1 MTQKRAQKRGSFW
14 GVAPPEKPIWANSWR
29 GDPVSGY
36 PPKKGPKKWPQTPK
50 SVRSRRVKHVD
61 PGEIEI
67 LQDLLT
73 KTEGFCGRSWD
84 PKRAP
89 GKVLKKGPK
98 KGSFS
103 EAKKEAKKGPQKRG

>member
-1 MTQKRAQKRGSFW
+1 MVCCLYSMFLT
-14 GVAPPEKPIWANSWR
+14 
-29 GDPVSGY
+29 
-36 PPKKGPKKWPQTPK
+36 PKKGPKKWPQTPK

-73 KTEGFCGRSWD
+73 KKEGFCERSWD
-84 PKRAP
+84 PERAP
-89 GKVLKKGPK
+89 EKAPKKGPQ

-103 EAKKEAKKGPQKRG
+103 EAKKEAKKGSQKRG